1 MQLTSTI
8 LLLSASLASA
18 HYIFP
23 ALILNGQ
30 ATGDWQYVKKAANI
44 NGRGPIED
52 INSDSLRCCN
62 DPKAPK
68 AATANVEAGNLVGFT
83 VASRISHPGPLL
95 FYMARVPD
103 DKTAADF
110 DGEGTVW
117 FKVHEDQPAN
127 TSNGIWWP
135 EDITEVYVKIP
146 RCLPDGEYLLRVEHI
161 ALHNAYQTGGA
172 QFFLGCAQLN
182 VTGGWVGATP
192 STPPTL
198 VSFPGAYNAT
208 DPGIKLNIWAP
219 DAISYVNPGPPVYH
233 CYL

>member
-18 HYIFP
+18 HYTFP

-30 ATGDWQYVKKAANI
+30 ATGDWQYVKKAATLTAVDPLKTSTPTPCDATMI
-44 NGRGPIED
+44 QKPPKQQLPMLRLAIW
-52 INSDSLRCCN
+52 SDSLSQ
-62 DPKAPK
+62 
-68 AATANVEAGNLVGFT
+68 
-83 VASRISHPGPLL
+83 VASHTQVLSFSTWLESLTIRPPPILTEK
-95 FYMARVPD
+95 VPSGS
-103 DKTAADF
+103 KSTR
-110 DGEGTVW
+110 
-117 FKVHEDQPAN
+117 
-127 TSNGIWWP
+127 TSLQTP
-135 EDITEVYVKIP
+135 RMVFDITEVYVKIP

-233 CYL
+233 CLL

>member
-30 ATGDWQYVKKAANI
+30 ATGDWQYVKKAATLTAVDPLKTSTPTPCDATMI
-44 NGRGPIED
+44 QKPPKQQLPMLRLAIW
-52 INSDSLRCCN
+52 SDSL
-62 DPKAPK
+62 
-68 AATANVEAGNLVGFT
+68 
-83 VASRISHPGPLL
+83 SQ
-95 FYMARVPD
+95 
-103 DKTAADF
+103 TAADF

-127 TSNGIWWP
+127 TSIGIWWP
-135 EDITEVYVKIP
+135 EDITEVYVKVP